1 MSLLVVGLSHRTAPV
16 PLLERVAFD
25 DDAQAKLLHDA
36 VDAVHVAEAVVLS
49 TCNRVE
55 VYADVE
61 KFHPGVAEISE
72 LVSRHRAVGLD
83 ELAPHLYVHYEDRAV
98 QHLFTVTCGL
108 DSMVVGESQIL
119 GQVKV
124 ALRAAQKAGAAG
136 RRLNDLLQHAL
147 RVGKRAHTET
157 GIDRAGASLV
167 SVGLELSE
175 RALGGLAQ
183 RHALVVG
190 AGSMS
195 ALTTHS
201 LARSGIGRITVVNRT
216 YAHAQRLA
224 AAVNGTVVV
233 DARPFDELSAALADA
248 DLVVSCTGATGY
260 VVSAEAVAEAT
271 ASDRT
276 DRPMHLL
283 DLALPRDIDPAVL
296 GLPGVTVIDLD
307 DLGDLLRDEDRSAE
321 VDEAQAIVDEEVEAY
336 IASQRSA
343 QVAPVVVALRS
354 RAADVVAA
362 ELARLDAR
370 LPDLPEDD
378 RAEIAH
384 ALRRAVDKLL
394 HAPTVRI
401 KELAAETDGRDYA
414 QALHVLFD
422 LDPDAVESVSRPESR
437 S

>member
-1 MSLLVVGLSHRTAPV
+1 
-16 PLLERVAFD
+16 
-25 DDAQAKLLHDA
+25 
-36 VDAVHVAEAVVLS
+36 
-49 TCNRVE
+49 
-55 VYADVE
+55 
-61 KFHPGVAEISE
+61 
-72 LVSRHRAVGLD
+72 
-83 ELAPHLYVHYEDRAV
+83 
-98 QHLFTVTCGL
+98 
-108 DSMVVGESQIL
+108 MVVGESQIL
-119 GQVKV
+119 GQVKG
-124 ALRAAQKAGAAG
+124 ALRAAQEVGAAG
-136 RRLNDLLQHAL
+136 RQLNDLLQHAL

-195 ALTTHS
+195 ALTVHT
-201 LARSGIGRITVVNRT
+201 LARAGIGRITVVNRT

-224 AAVNGTVVV
+224 AAVGATVATA
-233 DARPFDELSAALADA
+233 ARPFDELPAALADA

-260 VVSAEAVAEAT
+260 VVAVDAVAA
-271 ASDRT
+271 AVRQRDN
-276 DRPMHLL
+276 RPMHLL

-307 DLGDLLRDEDRSAE
+307 DLGDLLRDEDSSADVIE
-321 VDEAQAIVDEEVEAY
+321 VQAIVDEEVEAY
-336 IASQRSA
+336 IAAQRSA

-370 LPDLPEDD
+370 LPDLAEHD
-378 RAEIAH
+378 RAEVAQTV
-384 ALRRAVDKLL
+384 RRTVDKLL
-394 HAPTVRI
+394 HAPTVRM

-422 LDPDAVESVSRPESR
+422 LDPEAVESVSRPEAR